1 MANIYKTAEVASI
14 IGVHPNTV
22 RLYEKLNLI
31 PKAKRLDNGYRV
43 FNEFHIE
50 QFKLARTAFKVEI
63 LQNGLRKKII
73 NIIKTSAMGDFEKA
87 IEYCDDYINQLNRE
101 EKNAE
106 EAIELA
112 KKIILGEEEI
122 ENQISFTRK
131 QVADYLDVTIDT
143 LRNWEMNGLLS
154 VKRKENGYRIYTEE
168 DIKILKIIRSL
179 RCANYS
185 IASILRMLNEISKN
199 SNIDIRAVIDTPNKD
214 EDIVTACDKL
224 LTSLNKAEEN
234 AKFMMKQLVSMKE
247 KFNNFTI

>member
-1 MANIYKTAEVASI
+1 MASIYKTAEVASI

-73 NIIKTSAMGDFEKA
+73 NIIKTSARGDFQKA
-87 IEYCDDYINQLNRE
+87 IEYCEDYINQLNRE
-101 EKNAE
+101 EK
-106 EAIELA
+106 
-112 KKIILGEEEI
+112 I

-131 QVADYLDVTIDT
+131 QAADYLDVTIDT

-154 VKRKENGYRIYTEE
+154 IKRKENGYRIYTEE

-185 IASILRMLNEISKN
+185 IASILRMINEVSKN
-199 SNIDIRAVIDTPNKD
+199 SKIDIRAVIDTPNKD

-247 KFNNFTI
+247 KFNNFTL

>member
-224 LTSLNKAEEN
+224 LTSINKAEEN

>member
-131 QVADYLDVTIDT
+131 QAADYLDVTIDT

-199 SNIDIRAVIDTPNKD
+199 SNIDIRKVIDTPNKD

-234 AKFMMKQLVSMKE
+234 AEFMMKQLVSMKE

>member
-73 NIIKTSAMGDFEKA
+73 NIIKTSARGEFQEA
-87 IEYCDDYINQLNRE
+87 IDCCEDYINQLNRE

-234 AKFMMKQLVSMKE
+234 AKFMMKKLVSMKE

>member
-1 MANIYKTAEVASI
+1 MASSYKTAEVASI

-73 NIIKTSAMGDFEKA
+73 NIIKTSARGDVQKA
-87 IEYCDDYINQLNRE
+87 IEYCEDYINQLNRE

-112 KKIILGEEEI
+112 KKIILGEEKI

-131 QVADYLDVTIDT
+131 QAADYLDVTIDT

-154 VKRKENGYRIYTEE
+154 IKRKENGYRIYTEE

-185 IASILRMLNEISKN
+185 IASILRMINEVSKN
-199 SNIDIRAVIDTPNKD
+199 SKIDIRAVIDTPNKD

-247 KFNNFTI
+247 KFNNFTL

>member
-31 PKAKRLDNGYRV
+31 PKAQRLDNGYRV

-199 SNIDIRAVIDTPNKD
+199 SNIDIRRIIDTPNKD

>member
-131 QVADYLDVTIDT
+131 QAADYLDVTIDT

-199 SNIDIRAVIDTPNKD
+199 SNIDIRKVIDTPNKD

>member
-1 MANIYKTAEVASI
+1 MAFSI
-14 IGVHPNTV
+14 IHRNS
-22 RLYEKLNLI
+22 KMI
-31 PKAKRLDNGYRV
+31 QYR
-43 FNEFHIE
+43 
-50 QFKLARTAFKVEI
+50 T
-63 LQNGLRKKII
+63 KKII
-73 NIIKTSAMGDFEKA
+73 NIIKTSARGDVQKA
-87 IEYCDDYINQLNRE
+87 IEYCEDYINQLNRE

-112 KKIILGEEEI
+112 KKIILGEEKI

-131 QVADYLDVTIDT
+131 QAADYLDVTIDT

-154 VKRKENGYRIYTEE
+154 IKRKENGYRIYTEE

-185 IASILRMLNEISKN
+185 IASILRMINEVSKN
-199 SNIDIRAVIDTPNKD
+199 SKIDIRAVIDTPNKD

-247 KFNNFTI
+247 KFNNFTL